1 MIILFVVDT
10 SASMNQKYSNGF
22 SLLDCAK
29 NGVEH
34 LVKVRK
40 AQENERKN
48 ERMPKKKERR
58 RKKEEKEEEEEEERR
73 KKRKK

>member
-34 LVKVRK
+34 LVKVANSFGFPISNRSFEISLSP
-40 AQENERKN
+40 ATHTHLDENEGYGQ
-48 ERMPKKKERR
+48 
-58 RKKEEKEEEEEEERR
+58 
-73 KKRKK
+73 